1 MALTIKEIAEIS
13 GFSRGT
19 VDRVINNRGK
29 VNSETE
35 KKIRT
40 ILEQVGYTPN
50 IAGKALAVRKKNL
63 TIGVLLTSEGNE
75 FFDDVMK
82 GIEDAEKEIKQYGI
96 NVIVR
101 TMKGYDA
108 KVQYKL
114 MEEMEKYINF
124 LILNPINNPLIVEKI
139 NQLDKDG
146 IKVITL
152 NTDVENSN
160 RICHVGNDYKKS
172 GMVACGMM
180 GLITGGKAKVGI
192 ISGSNK
198 ILGHNQRIEGF
209 IKVARE
215 KYPNIEIC
223 ATIETNDDDIQGFE
237 ETKKLLMSNKNITAL
252 YIVAAGAYGVCRSV
266 ISMGLETK
274 ITIISFD
281 NTPSILEMMDRGLIK
296 ATICQEPYTQGYK
309 AVNLAFRYLVS
320 GEEFEQEKYI
330 VKNEIKIYEN
340 L

>member
-139 NQLDKDG
+139 NQLD
-146 IKVITL
+146 
-152 NTDVENSN
+152 N
-160 RICHVGNDYKKS
+160 H
-172 GMVACGMM
+172 
-180 GLITGGKAKVGI
+180 
-192 ISGSNK
+192 
-198 ILGHNQRIEGF
+198 
-209 IKVARE
+209 
-215 KYPNIEIC
+215 P
-223 ATIETNDDDIQGFE
+223 
-237 ETKKLLMSNKNITAL
+237 
-252 YIVAAGAYGVCRSV
+252 
-266 ISMGLETK
+266 
-274 ITIISFD
+274 
-281 NTPSILEMMDRGLIK
+281 
-296 ATICQEPYTQGYK
+296 
-309 AVNLAFRYLVS
+309 
-320 GEEFEQEKYI
+320 
-330 VKNEIKIYEN
+330 
-340 L
+340 